1 MFELRWLEVETGK
14 TLINEWGYFYQETT
28 KTLQYRQQVN
38 MTEYSQIHESG
49 SGGFVTSSR
58 WTDWQAVPNVVS
70 AEVSK

>member
-14 TLINEWGYFYQETT
+14 TLMDEYGYFYKETT
-28 KTLQYRQQVN
+28 KILQYRQRIST
-38 MTEYSQIHESG
+38 TEYSQVHESG